1 VGDYRGW
8 DPGSRRKDVNIE
20 QWGHEQELW
29 RMDLRGLDLGLV
41 EDKIERAVR
50 EAYNNHLLTDA
61 GSARLVLVVPSVLPH
76 PLLSSVLTMLFNRWK
91 YSTISLLP
99 SPTMAALAAGVRSA
113 LVIDIGWAETIATA
127 IYEYREI
134 RTRRSTRSMKSLLKE
149 LAEILNDHNKDQK
162 TKIPPLNFELAEDLM
177 SRMVWCKHQGLKE
190 GGSDISLDPAQVHVD
205 SMPSSEQNDGV
216 VEIDW
221 ATTTSSQLVTLPC
234 SLFSKPVENVF
245 LPPETASQLLDDQ
258 EHSLPMLIY
267 ETLFAIP
274 PDARAMCMSR
284 IVFVGGGSK
293 IPGLAHRSID
303 EVATLVRNYGWSAV
317 RGKKAAD
324 DREKLRDIGQGQAEK
339 PAAGSRVPLPPGE
352 DFIEEELQ
360 KQQAK
365 EALPIVQGQLRQ
377 IESLGAWAG
386 ASLVASLKIKGFVEV
401 ERETFL
407 QYGLGGAKNNIGGS
421 VQAVP
426 QRASFGGG
434 LSKVGGERTSWTLAG
449 WA

>member
-1 VGDYRGW
+1 M
-8 DPGSRRKDVNIE
+8 SIE
-20 QWGHEQELW
+20 QWGREQELW

-91 YSTISLLP
+91 YSSISLLP
-99 SPTMAALAAGVRSA
+99 SPTMAAVGAGVRSA

-134 RTRRSTRSMKSLLKE
+134 RTRRSTRSMQSLLKE
-149 LAEILNDHNKDQK
+149 LAGTLNTHNRGQRKDMA
-162 TKIPPLNFELAEDLM
+162 PLDFELAEDLM
-177 SRMVWCKHQGLKE
+177 SRMIWCKDHRVRRVGT
-190 GGSDISLDPAQVHVD
+190 DNPLDTTQVHVD
-205 SMPSSEQNDGV
+205 SAPSGEKDEGE

-221 ATTTSSQLVTLPC
+221 PTNTTSQLITFPS
-234 SLFSKPVENVF
+234 SLFSEPAEKVF
-245 LPPETASQLLDDQ
+245 FTPEPASQLLDDQ
-258 EHSLPMLIY
+258 EHSLPILMY
-267 ETLFAIP
+267 ETMLAIP
-274 PDARAMCMSR
+274 PDARATCMSR

-293 IPGLAHRSID
+293 IPGLAQRSID
-303 EVATLVRNYGWSAV
+303 EVDALVRQYGWSAV
-317 RGKKAAD
+317 RGRKAD
-324 DREKLRDIGQGQAEK
+324 DGRGKLRDIGQGQAEK
-339 PAAGSRVPLPPGE
+339 PTARSREPLPPGE

-377 IESLGAWAG
+377 IESLGSWAG
-386 ASLVASLKIKGFVEV
+386 ASLLASLKIRGFVEV

-407 QYGLGGAKNNIGGS
+407 QHGLAGAKNSVGGS
-421 VQAVP
+421 VQAAP
-426 QRASFGGG
+426 QRASYGGG
-434 LSKVGGERTSWTLAG
+434 LSKAGGERKSWTLAG